1 MQRGARDAATPQAN
15 DIEPSKRRDL
25 ALGKTERNDVA
36 GDAANASHHNAFAD
50 LHELMDR
57 RVAAD
62 EGAAADADVT
72 AEHGVVRKGDV
83 IANVAIMRD
92 MGTDHKDATFADPCN
107 PAAGFGADIHGN
119 AFAYLAAC
127 ADNELGRLAAIVD
140 RLWRRAERRKRI
152 DDGPFADRRYAGDV
166 NLPDEAHAVFQLDV
180 GTDYTI
186 RADLDAVPN
195 ARTVGDARR
204 CINRHV
210 LTDPTRWFEIIGVC
224 VSRKTSAAG
233 AIPSTRRKLHHCAP
247 RQRADQ
253 TIRDI

>member
-1 MQRGARDAATPQAN
+1 MQRGARDAATAQAN
-15 DIEPSKRRDL
+15 DIEPNKHRNL

-92 MGTDHKDATFADPCN
+92 MGTNHKDATCTDPCN

-152 DDGPFADRRYAGDV
+152 DDGPFADRRYARDV
-166 NLPDEAHAVFQLDV
+166 NLPDKAHAVFQLDV

-186 RADLDAVPN
+186 RADFDAVPK
-195 ARTVGDARR
+195 AGTVGDARR

-210 LTDPTRWFEIIGVC
+210 LTDPT
-224 VSRKTSAAG
+224 AA
-233 AIPSTRRKLHHCAP
+233 CY
-247 RQRADQ
+247 
-253 TIRDI
+253 

>member
-1 MQRGARDAATPQAN
+1 MLTLIVSGGVATPQAN
-15 DIEPSKRRDL
+15 DIEPSKHRDL
-25 ALGKTERNDVA
+25 ALGKTERNNVA

-83 IANVAIMRD
+83 IANVAIMCD
-92 MGTDHKDATFADPCN
+92 MEPTIKTQRSPTRVIPPPGLVPIFMVTPSRTSQRAPM
-107 PAAGFGADIHGN
+107 
-119 AFAYLAAC
+119 
-127 ADNELGRLAAIVD
+127 ELGRLAAIVD
-140 RLWRRAERRKRI
+140 RLWRRTERRKRI
-152 DDGPFADRRYAGDV
+152 DGCPFADRRYARDV
-166 NLPDEAHAVFQLDV
+166 NLPDEAHAVFQLNV
-180 GTDYTI
+180 GTDDTI

-210 LTDPTRWFEIIGVC
+210 LTDPT
-224 VSRKTSAAG
+224 AAWY
-233 AIPSTRRKLHHCAP
+233 
-247 RQRADQ
+247 
-253 TIRDI
+253 

>member
-1 MQRGARDAATPQAN
+1 MSTPAEHLQASRTN
-15 DIEPSKRRDL
+15 VGTPLEPFSSLR
-25 ALGKTERNDVA
+25 TP
-36 GDAANASHHNAFAD
+36 
-50 LHELMDR
+50 MDCC
-57 RVAAD
+57 VAAD

-92 MGTDHKDATFADPCN
+92 MGTNHKDATFADPCN

-119 AFAYLAAC
+119 AFAYLAAR

-166 NLPDEAHAVFQLDV
+166 NLPDEADAVFQLDV

-195 ARTVGDARR
+195 AGTVGDARR

-210 LTDPTRWFEIIGVC
+210 LTDPTATC
-224 VSRKTSAAG
+224 Y
-233 AIPSTRRKLHHCAP
+233 
-247 RQRADQ
+247 
-253 TIRDI
+253 